1 MKFFTSL
8 SQEELQH
15 LQDAIPQIAIL
26 IAGADGNIDAE
37 EREWADKLTNIR
49 AYAGDKV
56 LHEYYETVHANFSI
70 RFNDML
76 KTLPTN
82 TAGRQEV
89 LATNLSHL
97 NTVLAKLD
105 SRVAYH
111 LYKSFVT
118 YAKSIAEE
126 TGGFFRFG
134 AISGE
139 EKKWIGL
146 PMLAPIAAPKEEP
159 ISDEAST
166 TNND

>member
-1 MKFFTSL
+1 MKFFTPL
-8 SQEELQH
+8 SQEELVQ

-49 AYAGDKV
+49 AFAGDKV
-56 LHEYYETVHANFSI
+56 LNEYYENVHANFSI

-76 KTLPTN
+76 KTLPKN
-82 TAGRQEV
+82 TAERQQV
-89 LATNLSHL
+89 LSTSLSNL
-97 NTVLAKLD
+97 NGVLTKLD
-105 SRVAYH
+105 PRVAFH
-111 LYKSFVT
+111 VYKSFVT

-146 PMLAPIAAPKEEP
+146 QMITPITEPKDDEE
-159 ISDEAST
+159 S
-166 TNND
+166 ND

>member
-1 MKFFTSL
+1 MKFFTPL

-49 AYAGDKV
+49 AFAGDKV
-56 LHEYYETVHANFSI
+56 LHEYYENVHANFSI
-70 RFNDML
+70 RFNDLL

-82 TAGRQEV
+82 TAERQQV
-89 LATNLSHL
+89 LSSNLAHL
-97 NTVLAKLD
+97 NAVLAKLD
-105 SRVAYH
+105 PRVAYH
-111 LYKSFVT
+111 IYKSFVT

-134 AISGE
+134 AISSE

-146 PMLAPIAAPKEEP
+146 PMITPLVEP
-159 ISDEAST
+159 IEPKTDDAAET
-166 TNND
+166 TNE

>member
-76 KTLPTN
+76 KILPTN
-82 TAGRQEV
+82 TAERQQILSE
-89 LATNLSHL
+89 NLSHL
-97 NTVLAKLD
+97 NAVLAKLD
-105 SRVAYH
+105 PRVAYH
-111 LYKSFVT
+111 IYKSFVT

-134 AISGE
+134 AISAE
-139 EKKWIGL
+139 EKKWVNL
-146 PMLAPIAAPKEEP
+146 PMLTPLVEP
-159 ISDEAST
+159 IEPKAEEAQET
-166 TNND
+166 TKE

>member
-1 MKFFTSL
+1 MKFFTPL

-76 KTLPTN
+76 KTLPKN
-82 TAGRQEV
+82 TAERQQ
-89 LATNLSHL
+89 ALSGKLSNL
-97 NTVLAKLD
+97 NTILAKLD
-105 SRVAYH
+105 TRVAFH
-111 LYKSFVT
+111 IYKSFVT

-134 AISGE
+134 AISSE
-139 EKKWIGL
+139 EKKWVGL
-146 PMLAPIAAPKEEP
+146 PMLTPIEEP
-159 ISDEAST
+159 LDSEEVVIINE
-166 TNND
+166 

>member
-1 MKFFTSL
+1 MKFFTPL
-8 SQEELQH
+8 SQEELVQ

-49 AYAGDKV
+49 AFAGDKV
-56 LHEYYETVHANFSI
+56 LNEYYENVHANFSI

-76 KTLPTN
+76 KTLPKN
-82 TAGRQEV
+82 TAERQQA
-89 LATNLSHL
+89 LSASLSNLNGAL
-97 NTVLAKLD
+97 EKLD
-105 SRVAYH
+105 PRVAFH
-111 LYKSFVT
+111 IYKSFVT

-134 AISGE
+134 AISAE

-146 PMLAPIAAPKEEP
+146 PMITPIAEP
-159 ISDEAST
+159 IEPNDEET
-166 TNND
+166 TETSN

>member
-1 MKFFTSL
+1 MKFFSSL
-8 SQEELQH
+8 SQEELQQ

-70 RFNDML
+70 HFNDML
-76 KTLPTN
+76 KTLPSN
-82 TAGRQEV
+82 TAERQQI
-89 LATNLSHL
+89 LTGNLSHL
-97 NTVLAKLD
+97 NAILAKLD
-105 SRVAYH
+105 PRVAYH
-111 LYKSFVT
+111 IYKSFVT

-134 AISGE
+134 AISSE

-146 PMLAPIAAPKEEP
+146 PMITPIAEVLE
-159 ISDEAST
+159 
-166 TNND
+166 NDQPATDNE